1 MFIRF
6 LNLIIIVDVI
16 IEFSCRSDSNN
27 NRIIHSATKKPFGS
41 YLIKFLTPETK
52 YPVELTDFSNDST
65 TKWFKYGSQK
75 YVDQLETFGSL
86 LSFNKTKQRNN
97 LVLKSF
103 NKNILDHYETQ
114 PLFDDNQLGIDEG

>member
-1 MFIRF
+1 MSLKLLILILSVQCLFGSDNQKL
-6 LNLIIIVDVI
+6 LN
-16 IEFSCRSDSNN
+16 
-27 NRIIHSATKKPFGS
+27 SAKKQEPTGS
-41 YLIKFLTPETK
+41 YLIKYLTPETK

>member
-1 MFIRF
+1 MFTYS
-6 LNLIIIVDVI
+6 LLIQIKLILI
-16 IEFSCRSDSNN
+16 FHLYR
-27 NRIIHSATKKPFGS
+27 HQYS
-41 YLIKFLTPETK
+41 YLIKYLTPETK